1 MDYKR
6 TMQIEFQ
13 SSSYHAVSDLEH
25 LIGRA
30 VSMVLEHAA
39 MMDGHDHADYKGDRS
54 SVKGWASDIPE
65 SDPTDVADEETLL
78 AERDRRLAFSLRGGE
93 LG

>member
-13 SSSYHAVSDLEH
+13 SSSYHMVSDLEH

-39 MMDGHDHADYKGDRS
+39 MMDGYDHADYKGDRS
-54 SVKGWASDIPE
+54 TVNGWASDIPE

-78 AERDRRLAFSLRGGE
+78 AEAERRREFSLRGGVS
-93 LG
+93 G